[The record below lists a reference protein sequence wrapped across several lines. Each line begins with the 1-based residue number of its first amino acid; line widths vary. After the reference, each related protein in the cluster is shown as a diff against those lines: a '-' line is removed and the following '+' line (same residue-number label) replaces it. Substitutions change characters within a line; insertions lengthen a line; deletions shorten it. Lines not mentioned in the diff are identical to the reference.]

1 MKMIRYVFAVLF
13 IVITSFVEIC
23 ACSCSNAPETFT
35 ANIRAN
41 QIIFRGTI
49 LEQIEIPNASNSM
62 LIYHGLT
69 KIKVVQWY
77 QNRMQSD
84 TIYYA
89 NGQGAMCTNSLEK
102 VMVGEQVVIKA
113 VKENIHDPSLEVYSD
128 RDDTLIQF
136 MKNFENKPTVGYGIC
151 DVSVLKVVNQMVI
164 GNITKNHRRRK
175 WRQINFIRRISTKW
189 ADRLVAK
196 LRKRKVKYQAWNL
209 NKFAKMMRKKS
220 LA

>member
-1 MKMIRYVFAVLF
+1 MKMIRSVLVVLF

-35 ANIRAN
+35 SNIKANH
-41 QIIFRGTI
+41 IIFRGTV
-49 LEQIEIPNASNSM
+49 LEQIDIPNASNSM

-69 KIKVVQWY
+69 KIKVIQWY

-89 NGQGAMCTNSLEK
+89 NGQGAMCTNSLETLK
-102 VMVGEQVVIKA
+102 LGEQVVIKA
-113 VKENIHDPSLEVYSD
+113 IKENIHDPSIEIHSNK
-128 RDDTLIQF
+128 DDTLIQF
-136 MKNFENKPTVGYGIC
+136 MKNYENKPTVGYGIC
-151 DVSVLKVVNQMVI
+151 DVSVLKVVNQMVN

-189 ADRLVAK
+189 ADRLVDK
-196 LRKRKVKYQAWNL
+196 LRNSKVKYQVWSL
-209 NKFAKMMRKKS
+209 DKFAKMMKKKS
-220 LA
+220 L